1 MRARD
6 CFATSQ
12 KLERWVAPKKQM
24 CSSFVQG
31 NENGRDDGE
40 LMEMM
45 NLNDQGRDSREPE
58 VGCFQLFC
66 EQQSKLPSLLQRLSF
81 RWRRPSRLKELF
93 NAAAREGAFSK
104 QVLYFILFAFTEFCF
119 YLLLQDAKTYIAGV
133 EKMGFD
139 CL

>member
-1 MRARD
+1 
-6 CFATSQ
+6 
-12 KLERWVAPKKQM
+12 M
-24 CSSFVQG
+24 CSSFLQG
-31 NENGRDDGE
+31 NGQDDGE
-40 LMEMM
+40 LVEMR
-45 NLNDQGRDSREPE
+45 NLNDQGRDSE